1 MSEATLRNLIDIL
14 SDIFSEMMLETT
26 TRTEQIPYYS
36 KFSAITDM
44 INTNSEL
51 RRTCWDLLNVIEEHE
66 DENNEALISEEE
78 IIEIE
83 NLLR

>member
-14 SDIFSEMMLETT
+14 SDIISEMMLETT
-26 TRTEQIPYYS
+26 TFTEQIPYYS
-36 KFSAITDM
+36 KFSAIRDM
-44 INTNSEL
+44 INANSEL

-66 DENNEALISEEE
+66 EENNEELISEEE

-83 NLLR
+83 SLLR